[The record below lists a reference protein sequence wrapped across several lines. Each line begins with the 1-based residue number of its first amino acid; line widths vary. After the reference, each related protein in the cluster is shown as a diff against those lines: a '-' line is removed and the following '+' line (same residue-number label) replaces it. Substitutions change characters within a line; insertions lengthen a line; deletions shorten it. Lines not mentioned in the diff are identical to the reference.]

1 MSGKSSHHTQ
11 DKDAERRFFDEI
23 AERDGGF
30 VTWLTVETREALRLL
45 GLDRDLGGMRILE
58 AGCASGEFG
67 ARLARNGARV
77 IGVDLSPGM
86 IGRNRELHGDID
98 GYDCLV
104 GDLENDGLFP
114 DNAFDAVVCFNVL
127 HHFPDPSGVIASIAR
142 WLVPG
147 GTVYCLEPNGGN
159 PANRLSKVARG
170 IVRRIRPELL
180 ISGKLSTL
188 NEERDHSMADYE
200 RLFAAAGFANTFR
213 ASFAGRG
220 ALPRWYGFRPWT
232 LISVARWSTGALGDR
247 IMRDPLNRG
256 DYLVFSMTLKD

>member
-1 MSGKSSHHTQ
+1 MNEPPSRHTQ
-11 DKDAERRFFDEI
+11 DKNAERRFFDEV

-30 VTWLTVETREALRLL
+30 FTWMTAEVREALRLL
-45 GLDRDLGGMRILE
+45 DLDRDLGGMRILE

-86 IGRNRELHGDID
+86 IGRNRELHGDVH
-98 GYDCLV
+98 GYSCLV
-104 GDLENDGLFP
+104 GDIEDVGLFP
-114 DNAFDAVVCFNVL
+114 DRAFDAVVCFNVL
-127 HHFPDPSGVIASIAR
+127 HHFPDPTGVIANFAR

-147 GTVYCLEPNGGN
+147 GTVSGLEPNGGN
-159 PANRLSKVARG
+159 PANRLSKAARG
-170 IVRRIRPELL
+170 IVRRVHPELL
-180 ISGKLSTL
+180 TRGKLSTL

-200 RLFAAAGFANTFR
+200 RFFTAAGFDVTFR
-213 ASFAGRG
+213 ASYAGRG

-232 LISVARWSTGALGDR
+232 LISVARWSAGALGDR

-256 DYLVFSMTLKD
+256 DYLIFSMTLKD